1 MASQITSI
9 TIVYSTVVYSGA
21 DKRKHQSPASFA
33 FVWGIDRWPVNSPH
47 KGPVTRKIFLFDDV
61 IMQCDMMQQRLVFCD
76 GWSLVDIT
84 GNIANIRVL
93 CLFFRTYI
101 CIVPSFYTTISPG
114 TKLCIIFDSANI
126 FHLCVSLYFHNT
138 YTALVLL
145 WRITVRYQDSR
156 CCTLSIV
163 ILHVYTHYN
172 IKTVEAIDTIVQM
185 AD

>member
-61 IMQCDMMQQRLVFCD
+61 IMQCDMMMQQRLVFCD

-84 GNIANIRVL
+84 GNIANVRVL
-93 CLFFRTYI
+93 FLVFRTYI
-101 CIVPSFYTTISPG
+101 CIVSCFYTTMTVP
-114 TKLCIIFDSANI
+114 IFSICVFRYI
-126 FHLCVSLYFHNT
+126 FKIHTQLWSCCGALLYVIKIQ
-138 YTALVLL
+138 YS
-145 WRITVRYQDSR
+145 VRYQ
-156 CCTLSIV
+156 
-163 ILHVYTHYN
+163 
-172 IKTVEAIDTIVQM
+172 
-185 AD
+185 